1 MIRLEGVHKRFGSLV
16 VLNGISFEIKKGE
29 LVALLGGS
37 GSGKSVLLK
46 HIAGLIKPDK
56 GKIFI
61 NGAEIASLNK
71 KELESVRKGF
81 GFLFQG
87 GALFDSLT
95 VFENVAFPLKE
106 KTKLPKE
113 QIEEMVFRYLELV
126 GLRGSEG
133 KYPSQISGGMVKR
146 AALARALITDPK
158 IMLFDEPTTGLDPQM
173 SLSILSLINSVHKR
187 LELTGMIV
195 THAIPTVFKI
205 TKRVILLHKGKVAF
219 DGTPQDF
226 MDSKDPV
233 IRQFLGEEEDVI

>member
-1 MIRLEGVHKRFGSLV
+1 MIRLEAVHKRFGSLE
-16 VLNGISFEIKKGE
+16 VLNGVSFEIKKGE

-46 HIAGLIKPDK
+46 HIAGLMKPDS
-56 GKIFI
+56 GKIYI
-61 NGAEIASLNK
+61 NGAEITSLTK
-71 KELESVRKGF
+71 KELEVVRKGF

-106 KTKLPKE
+106 KTKLSKE
-113 QIEEMVFRYLELV
+113 EIEGMVFRYLELV
-126 GLRGSEG
+126 GLKGAEE

-173 SLSILSLINSVHKR
+173 SLSILNLIGSVHKR
-187 LELTGMIV
+187 LELTGIIV
-195 THAIPTVFKI
+195 THAIPTVFRI
-205 TKRVILLHKGKVAF
+205 TKRVLFLHNGKVAF
-219 DGTPQDF
+219 DGTPKDL
-226 MDSKDPV
+226 MDSQEPI
-233 IRQFLGEEEDVI
+233 IRQFLGEEED

>member
-1 MIRLEGVHKRFGSLV
+1 MIRLESVHKRFGSLE
-16 VLNGISFEIKKGE
+16 VLNGVSFEIKKGE

-46 HIAGLIKPDK
+46 HIAGLMKPDS
-56 GKIFI
+56 GKIYI
-61 NGAEIASLNK
+61 NGAEITSLTK
-71 KELESVRKGF
+71 KELEVVRKGF

-106 KTKLPKE
+106 KTKLSKE
-113 QIEEMVFRYLELV
+113 EIEGMVFRYLELV
-126 GLRGSEG
+126 GLKGAEE

-173 SLSILSLINSVHKR
+173 SLSILNLIGSVHKR
-187 LELTGMIV
+187 LELTGIIV
-195 THAIPTVFKI
+195 THAIPTVFRI
-205 TKRVILLHKGKVAF
+205 TKRVLFLHNGKVAF
-219 DGTPQDF
+219 DGTPKDL
-226 MDSKDPV
+226 MDSQEPI
-233 IRQFLGEEEDVI
+233 IRQFLGEEED